1 MDIVGAVAG
10 MTAAIDGLHFRQ
22 RASMAVITGDV
33 DVSALQWKVGL
44 NVVIKCPDVPCN
56 RVVACAAA
64 IIEMPVMRIVFLV
77 TGNTVRFYVSENL
90 GGMTLFA
97 FGLLMR
103 TKSWELRQIV
113 IEEHGI
119 LPIHFCMTIF
129 TLRAKSSLVHLI
141 VEMTRFATC
150 R

>member
-10 MTAAIDGLHFRQ
+10 MTATINGLHFRQ
-22 RASMAVITGDV
+22 RASMAVITGDL

-44 NVVIKCPDVPCN
+44 NVVIENPDVPRD

-64 IIEMPVMRIVFLV
+64 IIEMPVMRIIFLV
-77 TGNTVRFYVSENL
+77 TGNAVHFYVSENL

-97 FGLLMR
+97 FGLPMR

-119 LPIHFCMTIF
+119 LPVFFGMTILALC
-129 TLRAKSSLVHLI
+129 TKSSLVHLI